1 MKAAISFLKSNNTP
15 EETLR
20 MIDNTDSEY
29 LHVDVMDGEFVEN
42 KNFEPLDLVRLL
54 VPVKKPLDVH
64 LMVVDPIKY
73 INAIKDLNILNITVH
88 AELEKN
94 LGELIDY
101 IHSYGIGA
109 GLAINPET
117 PVKKIKRYLDDVQYV
132 IVMSVH
138 PGKGGQKLIEETT
151 SKLKELKDLKKE
163 YGLKLE
169 ICVDG
174 GVNKE
179 TRHLVDD
186 ADVIVLGSAVC
197 LSEDYQSTI
206 DEIR

>member
-1 MKAAISFLKSNNTP
+1 
-15 EETLR
+15 
-20 MIDNTDSEY
+20 MIDNTDAEY
-29 LHVDVMDGEFVEN
+29 LHVDVMDGLFVEN
-42 KNFEPLDLVRLL
+42 KNFEPLDLVKLL

-73 INAIKDLNILNITVH
+73 IKVIKDLNILNITVH
-88 AELEKN
+88 AELEDDLN
-94 LGELIDY
+94 ELIKY

-117 PVKKIKRYLDDVQYV
+117 PVNKIKKYLNDIQRV

-151 SKLKELKDLKKE
+151 SKLKELQELKKE
-163 YGLKLE
+163 YGLNFE

-186 ADVIVLGSAVC
+186 ADVMVLGSAVC
-197 LSEDYQSTI
+197 LSEDYQNTI
-206 DEIR
+206 DQIR